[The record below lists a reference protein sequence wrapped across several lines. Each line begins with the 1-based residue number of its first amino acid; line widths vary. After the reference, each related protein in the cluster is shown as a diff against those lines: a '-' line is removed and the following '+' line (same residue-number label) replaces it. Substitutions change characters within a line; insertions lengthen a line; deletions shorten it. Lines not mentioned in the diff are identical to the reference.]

1 MIQSI
6 CVFCGSSRGK
16 DEKYLQ
22 MAKEVGQELL
32 KNHLR
37 LVYGGGKVG
46 LMGSV
51 AETVM
56 QQQGEVIGVI
66 PQFLYEKEVGY
77 EGVSEL
83 RIVQTMH
90 QRKALMAELSDAF
103 IVLPGG
109 LGTLEEFFEV
119 ITWSQLHIHEKPCG
133 ILNVNGYYDLL
144 LQFLDHSV
152 NEQFI
157 RAEHRAGLIVEEN
170 PKRLMERVMTEK
182 LTMPDKATWLLS
194 QQ

>member
-16 DEKYLQ
+16 DEKYLH
-22 MAKEVGQELL
+22 MAKAVGQELL
-32 KNHLR
+32 NNHLR

-157 RAEHRAGLIVEEN
+157 RTEHRAGLIVEEN
-170 PKRLMERVMTEK
+170 PSRLMERVMTEK
-182 LTMPDKATWLLS
+182 PTMPDKATWVLS